1 MISKITK
8 GTQPIGLFCGGSG
21 VSGGTIAPIISQ
33 IFPTGPSTSEVNFS
47 NGFPSI
53 YSKTTSNG
61 ILSISVNADT
71 LYSQGGGVGTY
82 VFSYYND
89 QSSNKW
95 KVSKDGGE
103 PVLNISL
110 SSWGIQGTGT
120 PVVGEG
126 FTVVLEMDGNNVKKA
141 TVTSIERVNTG
152 KKFLIGDCNLIGY
165 LGTLQQWRRQMGG
178 IRTFNQE
185 FSSLIG
191 GYPKGIVL
199 DALVL
204 YDGVPKLRKALS
216 LKDDNDTS
224 FLLTSGEEVQ
234 KYNEVPLTDPALMD
248 NINWAFCD
256 EFNPNYAIGSSLP
269 ATVICSYYAY
279 SNDFNITGKI
289 TRSRT
294 VSSDSRLYLAENVVS
309 FSSVYGGS
317 GSVTVTVTRNG
328 QTKNYFVPGS
338 QYYNGMIV
346 RAGSTITVT
355 VTCYKCISAQ
365 VYIYAIPVHSSFKR
379 I

>member
-21 VSGGTIAPIISQ
+21 VSGGTIAPKISGM
-33 IFPTGPSTSEVNFS
+33 FPTGPSTSDVNFS
-47 NGFPSI
+47 TGFPPI
-53 YSKTTSNG
+53 YSKTISSG
-61 ILSISVNADT
+61 ISSVSVNADR
-71 LYSQGGGVGTY
+71 LYSAGGGVGTY

-103 PVLNISL
+103 PTLNISL
-110 SSWGIQGTGT
+110 SNWGIQESGT

-126 FTVVLEMDGNNVKKA
+126 FTVVLEIDENNVNKA
-141 TVTSIERVNTG
+141 TVTSIERVNIG

-185 FSSLIG
+185 FSSVIG

-204 YDGVPKLRKALS
+204 YDGIPKLRKVLS
-216 LKDDNDTS
+216 LKENNNTS
-224 FLLTSGEEVQ
+224 FLLISGEEVQ
-234 KYNEVPLTDPALMD
+234 RYNEVPLTDPTLIN

-256 EFNPNYAIGSSLP
+256 EFNPRYAIGSSLP

-279 SNDFNITGKI
+279 SNTFNITGNI

-294 VSSDSRLYLAENVVS
+294 VSVDSRLYLAKYNVL
-309 FSSVYGGS
+309 FSSADGGK
-317 GSVTVTVTRNG
+317 GSIVVTVTRNG
-328 QTKNYFVPGS
+328 QTKNYFVTRWE
-338 QYYNGMIV
+338 YYNGWIV

-355 VTCYKCISAQ
+355 ITCYKCLAVQ